1 MSKIVCIYSLER
13 DHTTDFLQGLCD
25 HINATLFAVQIGYDV
40 DSEDDTIEEIYNAVE
55 KADTVLF
62 LGHGTSDSLFASGSD
77 ETELFGKAN
86 VMLLANKR
94 LFLLACNSAEFIKK
108 YKLSNAIGFGK
119 MPTSLDDARHW
130 KNLHK
135 TTIEDFSRE
144 DIDIYNNALINALCN
159 SISLETISDYSLFRE
174 RFKFQV
180 SREIVK
186 CLIQH
191 KDKENYRKIAD
202 LLFYLQKDMIIKQ

>member
-25 HINATLFAVQIGYDV
+25 HINATLSAVQIGYDV
-40 DSEDDTIEEIYNAVE
+40 DTDDDTLEEIYDAVK
-55 KADTVLF
+55 KADAVLF

-77 ETELFGKAN
+77 ETELFGREN
-86 VMLLANKR
+86 VNLLTNKR

-108 YKLSNAIGFGK
+108 YKLVNAVGFGK

-130 KNLHK
+130 KTLHK
-135 TTIEDFSRE
+135 TIIEGFSRS
-144 DIDIYNNALINALCN
+144 DIDIYNKALVNALCN
-159 SISLETISDYSLFRE
+159 SISVETIHDYSLFRE

-186 CLIQH
+186 CLTQH
-191 KDKENYRKIAD
+191 KDKEHYRKIAD
-202 LLFYLQKDMIIKQ
+202 VLFYLQKDMIIK

>member
-13 DHTTDFLQGLCD
+13 DHTTDFLQSLCD

-55 KADTVLF
+55 KANTVLF

-108 YKLSNAIGFGK
+108 YKLTNAIGFGK

-130 KNLHK
+130 KTLHK
-135 TTIEDFSRE
+135 TLIEDFSKS
-144 DIDIYNNALINALCN
+144 DIEIYNTALVDALCN

>member
-1 MSKIVCIYSLER
+1 LAFGAGRLGYYTFWSHYNIGVDLV
-13 DHTTDFLQGLCD
+13 HT
-25 HINATLFAVQIGYDV
+25 NAMLLYDPSDEKGYR
-40 DSEDDTIEEIYNAVE
+40 TTEIYDAVK

-86 VMLLANKR
+86 VMLLANKQ

-108 YKLSNAIGFGK
+108 YKLTNAIGFGK

-135 TTIEDFSRE
+135 TTIEDFSR
-144 DIDIYNNALINALCN
+144 DNIDIYNKALVDALCN

-186 CLIQH
+186 CLIPH